1 MKAFG
6 LVLSRLT
13 GTVPVLVDE
22 LEEVPFEATVALLER
37 WVNTSSMITAA
48 VTNASGSILSGQ
60 KKASVPAS
68 QMARKLGERENN
80 ISGTDLLS

>member
-1 MKAFG
+1 MNAFG

-22 LEEVPFEATVALLER
+22 LEEVPFAETVAFLER
-37 WVNTSSMITAA
+37 GVNISSMITAA
-48 VTNASGSILSGQ
+48 VTKASGRMLSAQ

-68 QMARKLGERENN
+68 PMARR
-80 ISGTDLLS
+80 